1 MNNPKTNFALDHE
14 TRRQLGYQLI
24 DRINSY
30 FDSLPDRAVQLPAG
44 KRTFGHLTDA
54 MPELGDDAARVLGDI
69 TTELIDKGF
78 HVPAANYFGLMNP
91 TPTYVAVLAE
101 ALVAALNPQ
110 LASLARSQLA
120 SKIEA
125 ETVRWIGER
134 VGWPPDFDGT
144 FTSGGNEA
152 NFSALAMALATHF
165 PNSVEEGVAS
175 IGARPVLYASAESHH
190 SLDKSVGLLG
200 VGRRALR
207 RIPVNSRMQLDT
219 AALESKIQED
229 LAKGYTPFCIVGTAG
244 TTNSGAVDDLV
255 ALADIARRHKLW
267 FHVDG
272 AYGAAAILS
281 DQHRELVRG
290 IELSDS
296 ITIDPHKWLAMPFAA
311 GIVLTRRSASLQDTF
326 GVSTPYMPRIAGAT
340 MIDNFKVS
348 AQWSRR
354 MNSLKLWLTLRIHGR
369 CAYEELID
377 RQLHLA
383 RTFAEWVRHSEQF
396 ELAIDPQLTIVNFR
410 LKDPGLSE
418 SELAAAHARF
428 VEEVTIDGQR
438 WISST
443 ITNGRSVLRMM
454 IISYLT
460 EEPHLHA
467 LQDALL
473 AASQKIL
480 QPESNSA

>member
-1 MNNPKTNFALDHE
+1 MNFALDHE

-24 DRINSY
+24 DSINAY

-44 KRTFGHLTDA
+44 KRTFAQLGDS
-54 MPELGDDAARVLGDI
+54 MPELGGDASRVLDDI
-69 TTELIDKGF
+69 ITELIDKGF

-134 VGWPPDFDGT
+134 VGWTTDFDGT

-175 IGARPVLYASAESHH
+175 IGARTVLYASAESHH

-200 VGRRALR
+200 LGRRALR
-207 RIPVNSRMQLDT
+207 RIPVNSRMQLDP
-219 AALESKIQED
+219 AALESAIQDD
-229 LAKGYTPFCIVGTAG
+229 LAAGRKPFCIVGTAG

-255 ALADIARRHKLW
+255 AVAEIAHRHKLW

-272 AYGAAAILS
+272 AYGASPILS
-281 DQHRELVRG
+281 DQQRDLVRG

-311 GIVLTRRSASLQDTF
+311 GIVLTREPASLQNTF
-326 GVSTPYMPRIAGAT
+326 GVSTPYMPKIAGAT

-354 MNSLKLWLTLRIHGR
+354 MNSLKLWLTLKIHGR
-369 CAYEELID
+369 RSYEDLID
-377 RQLHLA
+377 RQLHLS
-383 RTFAEWVRHSEQF
+383 RSFAEWIRRSDQF
-396 ELAIDPQLTIVNFR
+396 ELALDPQLTIVNFR
-410 LKDPGLSE
+410 LKDSSLSE
-418 SELAAAHARF
+418 PELAAAHARL
-428 VEEVTIDGQR
+428 VEEITRDGQC
-438 WISST
+438 WISGT
-443 ITNGRSVLRMM
+443 VAGGRSVLRMM
-454 IISYLT
+454 VISYLT
-460 EEPHLHA
+460 EERHLHA
-467 LQDALL
+467 LEDALIT
-473 AASQKIL
+473 ASQKIL
-480 QPESNSA
+480 QSASKSA

>member
-1 MNNPKTNFALDHE
+1 
-14 TRRQLGYQLI
+14 LGYQLI

-30 FDSLPDRAVQLPAG
+30 FDSLSDRPVQLAAG
-44 KRTFGHLTDA
+44 KRSFGQLTDS
-54 MPELGDDAARVLGDI
+54 MPDVGANAASVLDDI
-69 TTELIDKGF
+69 STELIDKGF

-91 TPTYVAVLAE
+91 TPTYIAVLAE

-134 VGWPPDFDGT
+134 VGWNNPFDGT

-152 NFSALAMALATHF
+152 NFSGLAMALTSQF
-165 PNSVEEGVAS
+165 PSAVEEGVAS
-175 IGARPVLYASAESHH
+175 IGAHPVLYASAESHH

-200 VGRRALR
+200 LGRRALR
-207 RIPVNSRMQLDT
+207 RIPVNSMMQLDLG
-219 AALESKIQED
+219 ALDRAITED
-229 LAKGYTPFCIVGTAG
+229 LAMGYKPFAIVGTAG
-244 TTNSGAVDDLV
+244 STNSGAVDDLV
-255 ALADIARRHKLW
+255 GLGEIAQRHNLW

-281 DQHRELVRG
+281 DQHRDVVRG

-311 GIVLTRRSASLQDTF
+311 GIILTRHPASLQETF
-326 GVSTPYMPRIAGAT
+326 GISTPYMPKVAGAA

-354 MNSLKLWLTLRIHGR
+354 MNSLKVWLTLKIHGR
-369 CAYEELID
+369 NAYEELIN
-377 RQLHLA
+377 RQLRLA
-383 RTFAEWVRHSEQF
+383 RSFANWVRSSDQF
-396 ELAIDPQLTIVNFR
+396 ELTLNPQLTIVNFR
-410 LKDPGLSE
+410 LKDRSLSE
-418 SELAAAHARF
+418 AELTAAHLRL
-428 VEEVTIDGQR
+428 VEEITADGQR

-443 ITNGRSVLRMM
+443 MAGGRSVLRMM
-454 IISYLT
+454 VISYLT
-460 EEPHLHA
+460 EERHLLA
-467 LQDALL
+467 LQNALI
-473 AASQKIL
+473 AAAQKIQ
-480 QPESNSA
+480 QPHSTSA